1 MTTQPSQHPHPA
13 PHVSGQRPVVIG
25 ISQGDI
31 NGIGLETI
39 IKTFSDPAMLEVCTP
54 VLFSSAKT
62 LSFHK
67 KGLQAEH
74 FNYNTISGLDNIP
87 ARKFN
92 LFNCYNEEI
101 PVELGKETT
110 AGGQYAVKSLQVACD
125 ALEKGKI
132 DALVTAP
139 INKHNTKSDSF
150 PYSGHTGYLDERFG
164 KGNSMMMLVSGDL
177 RVALL
182 TEHIPVSEVAAAI
195 SVEKIVK
202 KLSILN
208 KTLKQDFSIEK
219 PRIAVLGLNPHA
231 GDGGTLGKEE
241 QEIIAPAIKKAQ
253 SEGLMVYG
261 PYPAD
266 GFFGNMAFKK
276 FDAVL
281 AMYHD
286 QGLIPFKYMAFETGV
301 NFTAGLPVIRTS
313 PDHGTAY
320 DIAGKNKANEASF
333 RHAVYEAVDL
343 VRRRKDN
350 KKLLSN
356 QLKVTAPAQ
365 QDGE

>member
-1 MTTQPSQHPHPA
+1 MSMPNQPINTPQPA
-13 PHVSGQRPVVIG
+13 PSQRPVVVG

-31 NGIGLETI
+31 NGMGLETI

-54 VLFSSAKT
+54 VLFSSGKT
-62 LSFHK
+62 ISYHRKALA
-67 KGLQAEH
+67 AEH
-74 FNYNTISGLDNIP
+74 FNYNMINGLDNIP
-87 ARKFN
+87 TRKFN
-92 LFNCYNEEI
+92 LYNCYSEEPAI
-101 PVELGKETT
+101 ELGKETPI
-110 AGGQYAVKSLQVACD
+110 GGQYAVKSLMTACE
-125 ALEKGKI
+125 ALDKGKI

-139 INKHNTKSDSF
+139 INKHNTHSDAF
-150 PYSGHTGYLDERFG
+150 PYSGHTQYLDERFG
-164 KGNSMMMLVSGDL
+164 KGNSLMMLISGDL

-182 TEHIPVSEVAAAI
+182 TEHIPVVEVAASI
-195 SVEKIVK
+195 SIERILKR
-202 KLSILN
+202 LNILN
-208 KTLKQDFSIEK
+208 KTLKEDFSIEK
-219 PRIAVLGLNPHA
+219 PKIAVLGLNPHA

-241 QEIIAPAIKKAQ
+241 EAIIIPAIKKAQ
-253 SEGLMVYG
+253 QENLMVYG

-333 RHAVYEAVDL
+333 RHAVYMAVDL
-343 VRRRKDN
+343 VRTRKEY
-350 KKLLSN
+350 KKLSAN
-356 QLKVTAPAQ
+356 RLKVSAPQ
-365 QDGE
+365 HDNGE

>member
-1 MTTQPSQHPHPA
+1 MTNQPIHPPQS
-13 PHVSGQRPVVIG
+13 SGPRPVVVG

-54 VLFSSAKT
+54 VLFSAGKT
-62 LSFHK
+62 LSYHK
-67 KGLQAEH
+67 KALMADH
-74 FNYNTISGLDNIP
+74 FNYNMINGLDNIP

-92 LFNCYNEEI
+92 LYNCYNEEVAI
-101 PVELGKETT
+101 ELGKETLL
-110 AGGQYAVKSLQVACD
+110 GGQYAVKSFQVACE
-125 ALEKGKI
+125 ALERGKI

-139 INKHNTKSDSF
+139 INKHNTHSDTF
-150 PYSGHTGYLDERFG
+150 PYSGHTSYLDDRFG
-164 KGNSMMMLVSGDL
+164 KGNSIMMLISGDL

-182 TEHIPVSEVAAAI
+182 TEHIPVAEVAASI
-195 SVEKIVK
+195 SVERILK

-208 KTLKQDFSIEK
+208 KTLKEDFSIEK

-241 QEIIAPAIKKAQ
+241 ETIIAPAIKKAFQ
-253 SEGLMVYG
+253 DGILVYG

-333 RHAVYEAVDL
+333 RHAVYTAVDL
-343 VRRRKDN
+343 VRTRKEYKTLSSN
-350 KKLLSN
+350 K
-356 QLKVTAPAQ
+356 LKVTAPSQ